1 MAEPVFDAHGYAE
14 AMAKALDLPL
24 DHANREEVAKNLAL
38 AFRLAP
44 LFLEFPLPDEAEP
57 APVFDAFEAQP

>member
-1 MAEPVFDAHGYAE
+1 MVESAFDPHGYAE

-24 DHANREEVAKNLAL
+24 DQANREEVAKNLAL

-57 APVFDAFEAQP
+57 APAFDAFEAKP

>member
-1 MAEPVFDAHGYAE
+1 MTEPAFDPHGYAE
-14 AMAKALDLPL
+14 TMAKALNLPL
-24 DHANREEVAKNLAL
+24 DQANREEVARNLAL

-44 LFLEFPLPDEAEP
+44 LFLEFALPDEAEP

>member
-1 MAEPVFDAHGYAE
+1 MAESIDPHAYAE
-14 AMAKALDLPL
+14 MMAKALNLPL
-24 DHANREEVAKNLAL
+24 EQANRDEVAKNLAL

-57 APVFDAFEAQP
+57 APVFNAFEPQP